1 MIQDVKKYIDSEFEV
16 SKLRVE
22 SLTKS
27 NNLSEVTVGRLVE
40 LEKFFQSI
48 DFESLKINTV
58 SDAMTAVRL
67 FRSSKKDFIKLY
79 LKKNDYSDFKVFDS
93 ILNYRE
99 RLFDGLMEEKGL
111 SCIATKDALKRFI
124 LANSSLKLYKAL
136 DSKLKMLKVDD
147 STDRMYIEFINQH
160 PNEIF
165 GFYEDSRSEVIEELT
180 SHKKLKY
187 KINGLTDI
195 ISLNPNA
202 SFSFQKIISHGKVS
216 KGIVLPIRHLGR
228 ETTWVCFKKIIIN
241 EIDFSEIFS
250 YSLKNVLHEG
260 RYYKAIILRDKKE
273 IIEEESLLSQYH
285 ALSNLFYQ
293 NALDNLSSQK
303 SGISID
309 LQKSKIYI
317 PSSRTEDDS
326 LRENWQNFLL
336 DFKQIINGVKDE

>member
-1 MIQDVKKYIDSEFEV
+1 MIQDVKKYIDSEIEV

-22 SLTKS
+22 SLKKS
-27 NNLSEVTVGRLVE
+27 NNLSEVTISRLIE
-40 LEKFFQSI
+40 LEKFFQGI

-79 LKKNDYSDFKVFDS
+79 LKKNDYSDFKVLDS
-93 ILNYRE
+93 ILNYRK
-99 RLFDGLMEEKGL
+99 RLLDELIEEKGL

-124 LANSSLKLYKAL
+124 LVNSSLKLYKAL
-136 DSKLKMLKVDD
+136 DSKLKILEIDK
-147 STDRMYIEFINQH
+147 STDQVYIDFINQH

-165 GFYEDSRSEVIEELT
+165 GFYEDSRAEVMDEVT
-180 SHKKLKY
+180 SQKKLKY
-187 KINGLTDI
+187 KINGLVDI
-195 ISLNPNA
+195 ISLYPNS

-216 KGIVLPIRHLGR
+216 RGIVLPIRHLGR
-228 ETTWVCFKKIIIN
+228 ETAWVCFKKIIIN

-260 RYYKAIILRDKKE
+260 KYYKAIILRDKRE
-273 IIEEESLLSQYH
+273 IAEEESLLSQYH
-285 ALSNLFYQ
+285 TLSNLFYQ
-293 NALDNLSSQK
+293 NALSNLSSQK

-309 LQKSKIYI
+309 LQKSKIYM

>member
-1 MIQDVKKYIDSEFEV
+1 MIQDVKKYIDSEIEV

-22 SLTKS
+22 SLIKS
-27 NNLSEVTVGRLVE
+27 NNLSEVAVSRLIE
-40 LEKFFQSI
+40 LEKLFQSI

-58 SDAMTAVRL
+58 SEAMTAVRL

-79 LKKNDYSDFKVFDS
+79 IENNDCSDFKVLDS
-93 ILNYRE
+93 ILSYRKKM
-99 RLFDGLMEEKGL
+99 LDGLMEEKEL
-111 SCIATKDALKRFI
+111 SCIAAKDALKRFI
-124 LANSSLKLYKAL
+124 LVNSSLKLYRAL
-136 DSKLKMLKVDD
+136 DSKLKMLGIDD
-147 STDRMYIEFINQH
+147 ATDRMYINFINQH

-165 GFYEDSRSEVIEELT
+165 GFYEDSRNEVIRDFA
-180 SHKKLKY
+180 SNRKLKY

-216 KGIVLPIRHLGR
+216 KGIVLPVRHLGR

-260 RYYKAIILRDKKE
+260 KYYKAIILRDKRE
-273 IIEEESLLSQYH
+273 IMEEESLLSQYH
-285 ALSNLFYQ
+285 VLSSLFYQ

-309 LQKSKIYI
+309 LQKSKIYM

-336 DFKQIINGVKDE
+336 DLKQIINGVKDE